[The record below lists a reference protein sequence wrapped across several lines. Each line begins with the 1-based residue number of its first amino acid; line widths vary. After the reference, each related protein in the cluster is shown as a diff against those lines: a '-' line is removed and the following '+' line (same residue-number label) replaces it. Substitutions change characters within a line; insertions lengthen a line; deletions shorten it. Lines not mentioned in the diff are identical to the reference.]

1 MLNSEFVADLFVYI
15 FPSASIFGASGEE
28 ESVRYGGCVLRWVRL
43 EPSPKSRGGASVL
56 LEGRG
61 SFSPSPNPPTLG
73 GDKIPLSLL
82 ASSLDP
88 SGFNSLCPKLNRN
101 LHFTPGVRSLQAG
114 SLRQRIKQEV
124 CPCFSLQG
132 WSSWLP
138 EVGDT
143 FQCGISLQ
151 LRRTLSQTPWRGCCL
166 LSSTSFLPGAPP
178 TPRVFL
184 VGWFFCFVPNRVS
197 LCN

>member
-28 ESVRYGGCVLRWVRL
+28 ESVRYGGYVLRWVRL

-88 SGFNSLCPKLNRN
+88 SDFNSLCPKLNRN

-124 CPCFSLQG
+124 CSCFSFQG

-143 FQCGISLQ
+143 FSVESLCSSAGHF
-151 LRRTLSQTPWRGCCL
+151 LRPHGGAAVCFLLLHFYQVLS
-166 LSSTSFLPGAPP
+166 PP
-178 TPRVFL
+178 PEFFWL
-184 VGWFFCFVPNRVS
+184 VGFFLFCFKQGFSV
-197 LCN
+197 